1 MLLYV
6 GRSIYFITII
16 GSTIVVACTPVNTL
30 LSHRGS
36 TYVVACST
44 IRFLKTFL
52 LLCHSSPM
60 YSVVN
65 FITTIIFEGLARCK
79 DIFVAISVAHLSITL
94 SLTIICNKFHYTF
107 KETHSRVNK
116 VLVKWNFLAD
126 TVVEYLNF
134 WVLLLIVSTLPELS
148 QNDVL
153 CEAFFVKRF
162 YSTIWHKHYFFAW

>member
-1 MLLYV
+1 MLLCV
-6 GRSIYFITII
+6 RRSSICFITII
-16 GSTIVVACTPVNTL
+16 VSTLRDFVSTYVVACTPVT
-30 LSHRGS
+30 
-36 TYVVACST
+36 A

-65 FITTIIFEGLARCK
+65 FITTIIFEGLARRK

>member
-1 MLLYV
+1 MLLCV
-6 GRSIYFITII
+6 RRSSIYFITI
-16 GSTIVVACTPVNTL
+16 VVSTL
-30 LSHRGS
+30 LSHRDG

-52 LLCHSSPM
+52 LLCHGSLM

-65 FITTIIFEGLARCK
+65 FITTIIFEGLACCK
-79 DIFVAISVAHLSITL
+79 DILVAISVAHLSITL

-107 KETHSRVNK
+107 KETLSRVNK

-126 TVVEYLNF
+126 TVVEYTNLG
-134 WVLLLIVSTLPELS
+134 VLLLIVSTLPELS

-153 CEAFFVKRF
+153 CEAFFIKCF
-162 YSTIWHKHYFFAW
+162 YSTVWHKHYFFIW

>member
-6 GRSIYFITII
+6 GRSSIYFITIVV
-16 GSTIVVACTPVNTL
+16 STYVVACTPVNTL
-30 LSHRGS
+30 LSHRDG
-36 TYVVACST
+36 A

-60 YSVVN
+60 YSMVN
-65 FITTIIFEGLARCK
+65 FITTIIFEGLACSK
-79 DIFVAISVAHLSITL
+79 DILIAISVAHLSITL

-134 WVLLLIVSTLPELS
+134 WVLLLIVSTLPELP

-153 CEAFFVKRF
+153 CEAFFVK
-162 YSTIWHKHYFFAW
+162 YLHGTIWHKHYFFVW